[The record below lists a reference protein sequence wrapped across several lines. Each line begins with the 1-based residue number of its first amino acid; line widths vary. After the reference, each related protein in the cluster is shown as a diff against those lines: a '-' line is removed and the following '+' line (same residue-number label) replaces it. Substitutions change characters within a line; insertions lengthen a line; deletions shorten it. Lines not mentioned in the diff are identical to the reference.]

1 MKKGNL
7 PETEE
12 LLEGLKIFNDNGDI
26 VLITNN
32 YFKLSGDDRHG
43 VINEIMKWCV
53 EEQKILNDLTKE
65 YILDI
70 IEKLPKSEKDEN

>member
-32 YFKLSGDDRHG
+32 YFKLSGYYRHV
-43 VINEIMKWCV
+43 VIN
-53 EEQKILNDLTKE
+53 
-65 YILDI
+65 
-70 IEKLPKSEKDEN
+70 

>member
-43 VINEIMKWCV
+43 VINEIIHRTYMV
-53 EEQKILNDLTKE
+53 
-65 YILDI
+65 
-70 IEKLPKSEKDEN
+70 